1 MIPYF
6 STLALKSPKKGAL
19 LDADTTFELE
29 RWDNGGHRAG
39 VGDSAARESDDRR
52 RLEAPR
58 LGGDRGGTCS
68 GRGSGSSDS
77 GSAAAG
83 PPRRRRRG
91 RLDLIPRR
99 STAEPIGARPA
110 NGSLA
115 RRHRDRATQQFRTS
129 IARSVLISPAFHPSL
144 IERIPIAESRK
155 ISPLCFESYAS
166 CAPPGPG

>member
-1 MIPYF
+1 MQIR
-6 STLALKSPKKGAL
+6 L
-19 LDADTTFELE
+19 LSMRGGITAVIELE
-29 RWDNGGHRAG
+29 SETRQRG
-39 VGDSAARESDDRR
+39 S
-52 RLEAPR
+52 PTT
-58 LGGDRGGTCS
+58 GGDWRLLGSAGTAVALAA
-68 GRGSGSSDS
+68 GLREREQR
-77 GSAAAG
+77 AAAG

-129 IARSVLISPAFHPSL
+129 IVARSVLISPAFHPSL